1 MTGSG
6 TNSWILGQGE
16 VAVIDPGPDDPAH
29 LAALLASLEP
39 GEQVAAI
46 LVTHAHLDHSALVP
60 RLASATGAPVFAFGR
75 AGEGR
80 SPLMQRLAAA
90 GLEGGGEGVDHSF
103 APDHRL
109 TDGQTLT
116 IGPLTVEAIHTPG
129 HMAGHMSFA
138 CEGLLFS
145 GDHAMGWAT
154 SLVSPPEGDMGAY
167 MAALDRLACRPW
179 MRMLPGHGE
188 PVAAPTERLLELIA
202 HRRAREAQIR
212 AELARAPGTAAN
224 LAARIYLDTPA
235 ALMPAAAR
243 NVLAHLIDLTER
255 NLALAEG
262 EITADTQFSQP

>member
-1 MTGSG
+1 
-6 TNSWILGQGE
+6 
-16 VAVIDPGPDDPAH
+16 
-29 LAALLASLEP
+29 
-39 GEQVAAI
+39 
-46 LVTHAHLDHSALVP
+46 
-60 RLASATGAPVFAFGR
+60 
-75 AGEGR
+75 
-80 SPLMQRLAAA
+80 
-90 GLEGGGEGVDHSF
+90 VDHSF